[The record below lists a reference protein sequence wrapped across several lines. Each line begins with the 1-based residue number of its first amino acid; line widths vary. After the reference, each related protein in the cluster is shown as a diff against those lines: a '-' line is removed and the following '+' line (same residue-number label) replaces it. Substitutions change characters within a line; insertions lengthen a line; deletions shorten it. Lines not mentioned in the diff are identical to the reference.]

1 MSYAIFDCSQFLT
14 FSCDEAIFK
23 NELARFE
30 RLGMKVLMKEEITK
44 KKLMYLNPFLQ
55 EEVIELFD
63 QEFIGVFEDWK
74 EEENP
79 PIELINLKT
88 EISEFCSKAK
98 IKSLKL
104 IIISCASEN
113 IEEDT
118 IVNKTVQIDQFYAGL
133 FVLSKWNF
141 KEVADNLILTI
152 NL

>member
-1 MSYAIFDCSQFLT
+1 MSYVIFDCSQFLT
-14 FSCDEAIFK
+14 FNCEEEIFK
-23 NELARFE
+23 NEAARFE
-30 RLGMKVLMKEEITK
+30 RLGMKVLLKEEITK
-44 KKLMYLNPFLQ
+44 KKLTYLSAVLQ
-55 EEVIELFD
+55 EEVLKLFD
-63 QEFIGVFEDWK
+63 QEFIGIFEDWK

-79 PIELINLKT
+79 PIELINLKE
-88 EISEFCSKAK
+88 EISGFCSKLN

-118 IVNKTVQIDQFYAGL
+118 IVNKMVEIDQFSAGL
-133 FVLSKWNF
+133 FVLSKWNL